1 MTIRLAVRVFLDGIK
16 EREDRISLDT
26 ELLEDIV
33 RKLAEE
39 HAEMMASRRG
49 MIEIEFLDELNPEQR
64 FFRLGTDPAGMVM
77 PVEVDLTKPDDI
89 EPEVIPGQAFPDKR
103 LASVV
108 SRWGK
113 TRPH

>member
-64 FFRLGTDPAGMVM
+64 FFRLGTDPAG
-77 PVEVDLTKPDDI
+77 I
-89 EPEVIPGQAFPDKR
+89 EPKVIPGQAFPGD
-103 LASVV
+103 A
-108 SRWGK
+108 
-113 TRPH
+113 